1 MSLSDSGASAPH
13 PDQRHTAGLR
23 LRRRAR
29 TMAIYHLAVK
39 SVSRSTGRSAV
50 AAVAYRAGVCL
61 ENERDGLVHDYTRR
75 GGVEDTFI
83 VTPEGA
89 EWAQDRSALWNAA
102 EAAEKRKDAKV
113 AREYELALPAELD
126 AGQRR
131 DLVRAFAEDIRDRY
145 GVAVDAAIHAPH
157 DYGDDRNHHAHVMTT
172 TRVVD
177 ADGLG
182 AKTRQLDVRSSAS
195 IEVEEIRASW
205 AAQVNDALELAQ
217 VAERVD
223 HRSYVRQGVEMEPT
237 VKLGHASA
245 AIERRAEREQI
256 AAGEKPRAVTPRG
269 QMNEAIR
276 EARGLG
282 AYIERGREWLQ
293 DVGQRVRERAEL
305 AAQGMSSF
313 VQGAAR
319 AMRSGLHVSS
329 GDGFDTLPA
338 LDQPPRREQ
347 TPAIELDQPRQ
358 GERDR
363 QQDRDHQRG
372 RDGPD
377 IGFSR

>member
-1 MSLSDSGASAPH
+1 
-13 PDQRHTAGLR
+13 
-23 LRRRAR
+23 
-29 TMAIYHLAVK
+29 MAIYHLAVK

-75 GGVEDTFI
+75 GGVEDAFI
-83 VTPEGA
+83 VAPEGA

-102 EAAEKRKDAKV
+102 ETAEKRKDAKV
-113 AREYELALPAELD
+113 AREYELGLPAELD

-131 DLVRAFAEDIRDRY
+131 DLVRAFAEDICDRY

-172 TRVVD
+172 TRVAE

-182 AKTRQLDVRSSAS
+182 AKTRQLDVRTTAS
-195 IEVEEIRASW
+195 VEVEAIRERW
-205 AAQVNDALELAQ
+205 AGMVNDALEHAQ

-223 HRSYVRQGVEMEPT
+223 HRSYERRGLDIEPT
-237 VKLGHASA
+237 VKMGHASA

-256 AAGEKPRAVTPRG
+256 AAGEEPHAVTPRG
-269 QMNEAIR
+269 QMNEAIM
-276 EARGLG
+276 EKRGLG
-282 AYIERGREWLQ
+282 LYIERGREWLQ
-293 DVGQRVRERAEL
+293 EMGQRVRDRAEL

-319 AMRSGLHVSS
+319 AMRSGLQTEIDDRFEMV
-329 GDGFDTLPA
+329 PA
-338 LDQPPRREQ
+338 LTQ
-347 TPAIELDQPRQ
+347 TPVVELNQT
-358 GERDR
+358 EKFEYDR
-363 QQDRDHQRG
+363 QLQRG
-372 RDGPD
+372 LDDGRSV
-377 IGFSR
+377 GFER

>member
-1 MSLSDSGASAPH
+1 
-13 PDQRHTAGLR
+13 
-23 LRRRAR
+23 
-29 TMAIYHLAVK
+29 MAIYHLAVK

-177 ADGLG
+177 AEGLG

-223 HRSYVRQGVEMEPT
+223 HRSYARQGIEMEPT
-237 VKLGHASA
+237 VKMGHASA
-245 AIERRAEREQI
+245 AIEHRAEREQI
-256 AAGEKPRAVTPRG
+256 AAGEEPHAVTPRG
-269 QMNEAIR
+269 QMNEAIQ

-282 AYIERGREWLQ
+282 VYIQRGREWLHEIG
-293 DVGQRVRERAEL
+293 DRLRERAEL
-305 AAQGMSSF
+305 AAHSMGSL

-319 AMRSGLHVSS
+319 TMRAGLQTNTSA
-329 GDGFDTLPA
+329 GFESVPG
-338 LDQPPRREQ
+338 LDHS
-347 TPAIELDQPRQ
+347 PRQ
-358 GERDR
+358 EKVLGVELGQVERDR
-363 QQDRDHQRG
+363 QRQQERERQRG
-372 RDGPD
+372 VDGPA

>member
-1 MSLSDSGASAPH
+1 
-13 PDQRHTAGLR
+13 
-23 LRRRAR
+23 
-29 TMAIYHLAVK
+29 MAIYHLAVK

-50 AAVAYRAGVCL
+50 AAIAYRAGVEL
-61 ENERDGLVHDYTRR
+61 VNERDGLVHDYTRR
-75 GGVEDTFI
+75 GGVEDAFI
-83 VTPEGA
+83 VVPEGA

-113 AREYELALPAELD
+113 AREYELGLPAELD

-177 ADGLG
+177 AEGLG

-223 HRSYVRQGVEMEPT
+223 HRSYARQGVEMEPT
-237 VKLGHASA
+237 VKMGHASA
-245 AIERRAEREQI
+245 AIERRAYAEQI
-256 AAGEKPRAVTPRG
+256 AAGEEPHAVTPRG

-282 AYIERGREWLQ
+282 AYIERGREWLHEMG
-293 DVGQRVRERAEL
+293 DRVRERAEL
-305 AAQGMSSF
+305 AAQSMASF

-319 AMRSGLHVSS
+319 TMRAGLQTST
-329 GDGFDTLPA
+329 GDGFDALPA
-338 LDQPPRREQ
+338 LDHSPRREQ
-347 TPAIELDQPRQ
+347 TPGIELDQPGQ

-363 QQDRDHQRG
+363 QRQQERDRQRG
-372 RDGPD
+372 LDGPD
-377 IGFSR
+377 IGFGR

>member
-1 MSLSDSGASAPH
+1 
-13 PDQRHTAGLR
+13 
-23 LRRRAR
+23 
-29 TMAIYHLAVK
+29 MAIYHLAVK

-50 AAVAYRAGVCL
+50 AAAAYRSGDRL

-113 AREYELALPAELD
+113 AREYELALPSELD

-157 DYGDDRNHHAHVMTT
+157 AYGDDRNHHAHVMTT

-223 HRSYVRQGVEMEPT
+223 HRSYARQGVEMEPT
-237 VKLGHASA
+237 VKMGHASA

-256 AAGEKPRAVTPRG
+256 AAGEEPHAVTPRG

-282 AYIERGREWLQ
+282 YYIERGRERIQEWT
-293 DVGQRVRERAEL
+293 GQLRERAEL
-305 AAQGMSSF
+305 AAQSMSSF

-329 GDGFDTLPA
+329 GDGFDALPA
-338 LDQPPRREQ
+338 LDQLTRREQ
-347 TPAIELDQPRQ
+347 TPAIELDQPGQ
-358 GERDR
+358 GGRDR
-363 QQDRDHQRG
+363 QRERQQELDRQRG
-372 RDGPD
+372 RDGPE
-377 IGFSR
+377 IGSFER

>member
-1 MSLSDSGASAPH
+1 
-13 PDQRHTAGLR
+13 
-23 LRRRAR
+23 
-29 TMAIYHLAVK
+29 MAIYHLAVK

-83 VTPEGA
+83 VAPEGA

-195 IEVEEIRASW
+195 IEVEAIRERW
-205 AAQVNDALELAQ
+205 AEQVNDALELAQ

-223 HRSYVRQGVEMEPT
+223 HRSYARQGVEMEPT
-237 VKLGHASA
+237 VKMGHASA
-245 AIERRAEREQI
+245 AIERRAQREQI
-256 AAGEKPRAVTPRG
+256 AAGEEPHAVTPRG
-269 QMNEAIR
+269 QMNEAI
-276 EARGLG
+276 EEKRGLG
-282 AYIERGREWLQ
+282 AYLERGREWLQ
-293 DVGQRVRERAEL
+293 EMGQRVRDQAEL
-305 AAQGMSSF
+305 AAHGMASL

-319 AMRSGLHVSS
+319 TMRAGLQTSA
-329 GDGFDTLPA
+329 GDGFDALPA
-338 LDQPPRREQ
+338 LDQSPRQQQ
-347 TPAIELDQPRQ
+347 TPALDHGQD
-358 GERDR
+358 DR
-363 QQDRDHQRG
+363 QRQRQRG
-372 RDGPD
+372 HDRDGPD
-377 IGFSR
+377 IGFGR